1 MICPTR
7 EKEETLVGIQTAT
20 HAQSL
25 PQHDLFYVVRQTAQ
39 AHQVSLVT
47 VLHEVPPGA
56 EELGNFEDPC
66 GAIDFAELTVR
77 ELRAKGEYIEFV
89 DPPNGLVGTG

>member
-1 MICPTR
+1 MY
-7 EKEETLVGIQTAT
+7 TA
-20 HAQSL
+20 AQSKSL
-25 PQHDLFYVVRQTAQ
+25 PKPEIFYVVRQTKA
-39 AHQVSLVT
+39 AIVT

-56 EELGNFEDPC
+56 EELASFDSPC

-77 ELRAKGEYIEFV
+77 ELQASGERIEFV